1 MRFFS
6 HFRRIFLFGS
16 AKDITPCPPAPPWT
30 CPDGPPAFGGSP
42 SATGVCGAISIAAS
56 RKTSPLLG
64 EEPKEKGNKKLG
76 GKSWAAAIAI
86 VVALAVG
93 GAAQETA
100 AAKGN
105 LLKLLAVEPSAESV
119 DYVRTK
125 TQFQLHT
132 LLTEQRHQK
141 TWPLGERIQ
150 KDTLAGLKMLSS
162 VDDDIRAKVEELAA
176 APAVLEQAARAV
188 EDAILGG
195 RKIYVYGCGATGR
208 LAKQTE
214 SAFWRPF
221 WRRVMAD
228 RKIAAKL
235 AGFIPESIEEALIGE
250 MTGADRALISSLEG
264 FEDLQLIG
272 RLQLHDRGIRKGD
285 VVICVTEGGETSSVI
300 GTVLAAL
307 EESKGEPGYD
317 PEESR
322 ERLYFVYNNPD
333 DRLMPF
339 DRSRSVLTEPGITK
353 INLTTGPQAITG
365 STRMQATTIETYAV
379 TAVIETAVGRALA
392 RVLGQKE
399 MARLGFEDGGGA
411 ERVGRTGVAGV
422 ASRLKEFGA
431 VLDGVRAALP
441 ALSELTDLEA
451 AAYAGGRFSTYYA
464 EKGLITVFID
474 STERSPTFR
483 LFPLDT
489 VREPQR
495 KCWIQV
501 WTGAKTA
508 GDAWRAFLGRPF
520 RGLASEKYRQPFETG
535 IDDPYLRRA
544 ALESLK
550 KAGDDQAGLYDF
562 SLSASNTERRGPK
575 KGDLCV
581 LVGLTP
587 EEAEFGREGSS
598 FRNVLRLAGESG
610 ADAAI
615 VLVTDRPQKEFPQLE
630 AGIRSLFEG
639 RSGRLIVVPVHVRAA
654 GDPFGLRQQIA
665 AKMLLN
671 AHSTAVMA
679 KLGKVV
685 GNTMTNVSPSNLK
698 LVGRATY
705 LIQSHVNDVLGL
717 ADWVKANGGRE
728 PISYGEANAVLF
740 DSIAY
745 LKDRQ
750 AEAGQT
756 AEVAFSIIRILE
768 SLKQKRGLSRE
779 ETLGIVKTIGLSAYL
794 AGVK

>member
-1 MRFFS
+1 MKFFS
-6 HFRRIFLFGS
+6 HFRGTLLF
-16 AKDITPCPPAPPWT
+16 D
-30 CPDGPPAFGGSP
+30 
-42 SATGVCGAISIAAS
+42 
-56 RKTSPLLG
+56 
-64 EEPKEKGNKKLG
+64 
-76 GKSWAAAIAI
+76 WAAALAV
-86 VVALAVG
+86 VVALAVT
-93 GAAQETA
+93 GAAQETGET
-100 AAKGN
+100 KGN
-105 LLKLLAVEPSAESV
+105 LLKLLGVEPAAESV
-119 DYVRTK
+119 DYVRNK

-141 TWPLGERIQ
+141 TWPLGERVQ

-162 VDDDIRAKVEELAA
+162 VDDDIRAKLEELAA
-176 APAVLEQAARAV
+176 APAVLERAARAV
-188 EDAILGG
+188 EDAILS
-195 RKIYVYGCGATGR
+195 RKKIYIYGCGATGR
-208 LAKQTE
+208 LAKQME

-221 WRRVMAD
+221 WRRVKAD

-235 AGFIPESIEEALIGE
+235 ADLIPEGIEDALVGE

-307 EESKGEPGYD
+307 DEWRGEPGYS

-333 DRLMPF
+333 DRLLPF
-339 DRSRSVLTEPGITK
+339 ERSRSVLTEPGITK

-365 STRMQATTIETYAV
+365 STRMQATTIETYVVAAIV
-379 TAVIETAVGRALA
+379 EMAVGRALA
-392 RVLGQKE
+392 RVLGKGE
-399 MARLGFEDGGGA
+399 MARLGFGDGGGA
-411 ERVGRTGVAGV
+411 ELAGPVGM
-422 ASRLKEFGA
+422 ASKLREFDA

-441 ALSELTDLEA
+441 ALAALTDIEA

-489 VREPQR
+489 VREERR

-501 WTGAKTA
+501 WTGAKTG

-550 KAGDDQAGLYDF
+550 KAGDDQAELYDF

-587 EEAEFGREGSS
+587 EEAEFGRKGSS
-598 FRNVLRLAGESG
+598 FNDVLRLAGESG
-610 ADAAI
+610 ADAAV
-615 VLVTDRPQKEFPQLE
+615 VLVTGSPQKEFPRME
-630 AGIRSLFEG
+630 AGIRRLFEG
-639 RSGRLIVVPVHVRAA
+639 QSGRLIVVPVHVRAA

-768 SLKQKRGLSRE
+768 SLKQKRGLGRE
-779 ETLGIVKTIGLSAYL
+779 ETLGIVKSVGLSAYL